1 MTARRIIVGYDRS
14 SDSKAAAA
22 WALDEGARTG
32 ATVEF
37 FFAYEWPAWAPAT
50 GTLPV
55 ASVWPDG
62 ETDRA
67 VHGMLNEAVAAA
79 KQTHPGV
86 STDIA
91 IVNRSAALTLIERSE
106 EAGLIVLGSRGH
118 SAVAGLLGSVSVA
131 VSAHAH
137 CPVVVVRGEA
147 PAAGPVVAGVDDSP
161 SAPAVLAFAFEQA
174 AAHGVPLRVIRA
186 WAPVAGIWEESPITT
201 RTVTPAERQSFDDL
215 VAAWR
220 AKFPQVEVV
229 AEAVVEHPAGAL
241 AEASRTARLLVA
253 GTRGRGAV
261 RGMLLGSVSQ
271 HLLRH
276 SACTVAVVHATAR
289 A

>member
-14 SDSKAAAA
+14 PDAKAAAT
-22 WALDEGARTG
+22 WALDEAARTG
-32 ATVEF
+32 ASVEF
-37 FFAYEWPAWAPAT
+37 FFAYEWPSWAPAS

-67 VHGMLNEAVAAA
+67 VKGMLNEAVAAA

-86 STDIA
+86 PTDTS
-91 IVNRSAALTLIERSE
+91 IVNSSAALTLIDRSG
-106 EAGLIVLGSRGH
+106 EAALIVLGSRGH

-147 PAAGPVVAGVDDSP
+147 PASGPVVVGVDDSP
-161 SAPAVLAFAFEQA
+161 SAPAVLAYAFEQA

-186 WAPVAGIWEESPITT
+186 WAPVAGIWEEGPITN
-201 RTVTPAERQSFDDL
+201 RAVTPAERQPFDDL
-215 VAAWR
+215 VAGWQ
-220 AKFPQVEVV
+220 AKFPQVEVS
-229 AEAVVEHPAGAL
+229 AEAVVDHPAGAL
-241 AEASRTARLLVA
+241 AQASRTAQLLVA

-276 SACTVAVVHATAR
+276 SACTVVVVHETAR
-289 A
+289 D